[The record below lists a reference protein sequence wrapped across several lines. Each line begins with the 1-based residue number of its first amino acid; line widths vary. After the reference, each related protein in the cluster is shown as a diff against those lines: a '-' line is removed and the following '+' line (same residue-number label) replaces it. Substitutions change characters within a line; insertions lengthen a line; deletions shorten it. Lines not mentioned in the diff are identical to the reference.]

1 MRPRGTRRLFRFTSR
16 TAGDIHADI
25 ADEMAFHVEMRVET
39 LRRDGLSEAEARAQA
54 SREFGDP
61 AAHDAVCA
69 PIDGSAERR
78 SRWRRLAEE
87 CVQDLRVGLR
97 LLLRS
102 PGFAAAAIC
111 TLALSIGANTAIYSL
126 LDAVLLRP
134 VPLPEPGRLALIWET
149 RPDGG
154 TNSASGGAF
163 LDWRS
168 NQTQFDAI
176 VLMNP
181 VAQNLSGRGATE
193 QLKGMEVSHEFL
205 QVLGVPAV
213 IGRGFLPAEDQP
225 GGPSDV
231 VMITEE
237 FWRSRFGAD
246 TAILGQRLV
255 LDDVPRT
262 VIGVLPR
269 AAWIFPTD
277 TFFIP
282 AVLMPGT
289 NRVERSPHWAAVFGR
304 LSNRST
310 FAAADA
316 ELKAI
321 KARLNGEYPAFKRDW
336 SVRAQPVSEALGLVT
351 RTPMLLLLG
360 AVSVLLLIACANVAN
375 LVLARGRH
383 REQELATRA
392 ALGAGS
398 ARLAR
403 QLLTESVVLALLG
416 GVVGVVL
423 AAGGVRVLR
432 SIAAGSLPIA
442 LTPQLNLRVLMASA
456 GITLITGL
464 LFGLVPALRARR
476 PDLSLAI
483 NNGGRR
489 ATAAGQHRTQSML
502 VVTQVALT
510 MVLLAAAGLLLRSL
524 ANTTRV
530 DPGFDAERV
539 LAFDV
544 ALPKASYDAEAKRVA
559 FATTMIGRLRAVPGI
574 EQAGSGQAIPFSG
587 GGSGEYFQRP
597 GTGGDEGLTLGR
609 MDFVS
614 SGYLEAL
621 GARVR
626 AGRLIAAGDTTGS
639 GARVA
644 VISETTA
651 RRFFP
656 RGDAVGQVL
665 RIQADE
671 WRVVGVIADI
681 VDRRLDGER
690 KPFCWVPYVFN
701 SSRMSF
707 AVRTPNEP
715 LSLVGSVRREL
726 AAVDPGVALA
736 NPRALEQT
744 RAGSLTQRRVVLGL
758 VSAFAAA
765 ALLLACVGI
774 YGVMA
779 YGVATRRREIGI
791 RLALGAVPTTVVRE
805 ELAGGVSPLLL
816 GLGLGTLGAL
826 VAARLLA
833 SELYGVKASDP
844 TVLVITA
851 LTIATAAMGAC
862 LIPAWRATKYDPL
875 ESLRAE

>member
-1 MRPRGTRRLFRFTSR
+1 MRPRGTKRLFRFTSR
-16 TAGDIHADI
+16 TAGEIHGDI
-25 ADEMAFHVEMRVET
+25 ADEMAFHIEMRVET
-39 LRRDGLSEAEARAQA
+39 LRREGLSEADARTQA

-61 AAHDAVCA
+61 MAHDAACT
-69 PIDGSAERR
+69 PIDGRAERR

-87 CVQDLRVGLR
+87 CLQDLRVGLR

-111 TLALSIGANTAIYSL
+111 TLGLSIGANTAIYSL

-134 VPLPEPGRLALIWET
+134 VPLPEPDRLALIWET

-163 LDWRS
+163 LDWRR

-176 VLMNP
+176 VLTNP

-193 QLKGMEVSHEFL
+193 QLKGMEVSHECL
-205 QVLGVPAV
+205 QVLGVPAL

-225 GGPSDV
+225 GGPTDV

-237 FWRSRFGAD
+237 FWRTRLGAD

-269 AAWIFPTD
+269 DAWMFPTD
-277 TFFIP
+277 TFFVP
-282 AVLMPGT
+282 AVLMPGS

-304 LSNRST
+304 LSKRGT

-316 ELKAI
+316 ELKSI
-321 KARLNGEYPAFKRDW
+321 KKRLDGEYPAFKRDW
-336 SVRAQPVSEALGLVT
+336 SVRAQPVTEALGVVT

-375 LVLARGRH
+375 LVLARGRQ
-383 REQELATRA
+383 RDQEMATRA
-392 ALGAGS
+392 ALGAGG

-416 GVVGVVL
+416 GVVGVAL
-423 AAGGVRVLR
+423 AAAGVRGLR
-432 SIAAGSLPIA
+432 SMTAGALPIA
-442 LTPQLNLRVLMASA
+442 LSPQLNLRVLAASA
-456 GITLITGL
+456 AVTLVTGL
-464 LFGLVPALRARR
+464 FFGLVPALRARR
-476 PDLSLAI
+476 PELSLAI

-489 ATAAGQHRTQSML
+489 ATAAGQHRTQATL
-502 VVTQVALT
+502 VVAQVALT
-510 MVLLAAAGLLLRSL
+510 MVLVAAAGLLLRSL

-544 ALPKASYDAEAKRVA
+544 ALPKASYEDPQKRVA
-559 FATTMIGRLRAVPGI
+559 FATTMIARLGAVPGI
-574 EQAGSGQAIPFSG
+574 ERVGSGQAIPFSG

-597 GTGGDEGLTLGR
+597 GTGGDEGLSLGR

-614 SGYLEAL
+614 AGYLEAL

-626 AGRLIAAGDTTGS
+626 AGRLIASEDAVGS

-656 RGDAVGQVL
+656 AGDAVGQVL
-665 RIQADE
+665 RIQANE
-671 WRVVGVIADI
+671 WRVVGVVADI

-690 KPFCWVPYVFN
+690 KPFCWVPSVFD
-701 SSRMSF
+701 STRMSF
-707 AVRTPNEP
+707 VVRTPNEP

-736 NPRALEQT
+736 NARALEAT
-744 RAGSLTQRRVVLGL
+744 RTGSLTQRRVVLGL
-758 VSAFAAA
+758 VSAFATA

-779 YGVATRRREIGI
+779 YGVASRRREIGI

-805 ELAGGVSPLLL
+805 ELAGGLRPLVL
-816 GLGLGTLGAL
+816 GLVLGAL
-826 VAARLLA
+826 GAVAAARLLA
-833 SELYGVKASDP
+833 SELYGVDAADP
-844 TVLVITA
+844 TVLVVTA
-851 LTIATAAMGAC
+851 VTIGTAALAAC
-862 LIPAWRATKYDPL
+862 LIPAWRATRCDPL
-875 ESLRAE
+875 ESLRVE